1 MMQNMR
7 LLAAIF
13 VMSAFTVSAQT
24 TYQWINLVSGVADG
38 SWSNN
43 ANWNPAGPA
52 AGTGNTAQFNLPVT
66 SSANLTLDGNV
77 SIGNLFF
84 GNTSASAIGWT
95 INSGTPSTSA
105 LTLAVASG
113 TPAVTITNQSAIIGA
128 VLAGTQGFSLSGGV
142 LNLNAA
148 NAFTGLATINSGA
161 LVLNNLNAITN
172 GNSLN
177 IMNGAVVQ
185 PKLAGTYSSV
195 TTTINGSGTANGSFG
210 AALDFHS
217 GGATTVTW
225 PGQINLNA
233 LNATIGSYGVTYT
246 VTLSGQLTGSGGLT
260 FRPEGGSAASHT
272 ATFTLSNPTNNYA
285 GTTTMQVGTAQ
296 AGATLKLGVNNAL
309 PPTTSLNLNRAGSS
323 GVVYF
328 DLAGYSQ
335 TVSGLAANFN
345 SNAIVNSAG
354 SPASLTISNAVNSTF
369 NGLIGVAGKAN
380 LALVKQG
387 AGMLTLGGT
396 NLHTGATTIG
406 AGTLVLNGIITATS
420 GLILSNNS
428 TLQVALGGLV
438 PMTNIVVNGNAIL
451 AGQLNINDAGIVSNT
466 VYPMVYYS
474 GTLNTNGLTVAP
486 LTPWLFTIDTSVPHL
501 VRLIPTQ
508 QYPLVQFTNGNFAV
522 STLTTNLGGIL
533 RGMPSGPIWYEVRDQ
548 TSKLWDF
555 GAAPAVSPWSI
566 TVRHLRAGTNT
577 VTIFAQNG
585 AGNIQSNS
593 VQLTL
598 TLGPNTGVRPRPV
611 PSEIWWGGIS
621 DNTGL
626 TNYSQWPFVQKFQDG
641 YFFHSAYWSGSTAWL
656 QQSLA
661 QNLLPF
667 NPKYC
672 PELGGDITNPTTNS
686 SASQIST
693 WGNWAA
699 GCQANGIIWSEF
711 THDYHMENM
720 QPVCQVNPAW
730 PTNDQ
735 TAWWTG
741 DLTVAD
747 GTYPYTNGI
756 WSDIFNGYYA
766 RFPHVKVGHTSS
778 PVWWPWDAFPALDGN
793 NLAFTVTNPATAF
806 SFTAH
811 GIIASFVTTA
821 ATIGHPYFSL
831 QSDCPWDYFGFNGS
845 LSTGALNRQKIRA
858 YEQYLQSRN
867 CRHTL
872 ICNVSNA
879 STNNQGSISAAN
891 NYYETSSLSSM
902 YLHQREGGRANR
914 YLYES
919 WYWGIPY
926 AVVPETQAG
935 TYTHLA
941 LLAIKYLK
949 GIADTN
955 GNLEPLNIT
964 ATATNGTVVQLQL
977 QNNGDVQ
984 CLPALAGQAGTVSGV
999 STRYFTTNGTEL
1011 TATILTAEGL
1021 CYTNMLQP
1029 GAGTNLC
1036 VVTLATGITG
1046 ATNDNASLE
1055 AFWNPQDPL
1064 GIVRDREFFAAPL
1077 TPPGLWQDADIG
1089 SVGLTGGVAVSGTNF
1104 TVLGSGA
1111 DIWSTADAFHFLWQT
1126 NSGDGTITARVTSQ
1140 IAADV
1145 WSSHPATVSVFKI
1158 AQPSVGL
1165 LTTTISLA

>member
-1 MMQNMR
+1 M
-7 LLAAIF
+7 
-13 VMSAFTVSAQT
+13 
-24 TYQWINLVSGVADG
+24 
-38 SWSNN
+38 
-43 ANWNPAGPA
+43 
-52 AGTGNTAQFNLPVT
+52 
-66 SSANLTLDGNV
+66 
-77 SIGNLFF
+77 
-84 GNTSASAIGWT
+84 
-95 INSGTPSTSA
+95 
-105 LTLAVASG
+105 
-113 TPAVTITNQSAIIGA
+113 
-128 VLAGTQGFSLSGGV
+128 
-142 LNLNAA
+142 
-148 NAFTGLATINSGA
+148 
-161 LVLNNLNAITN
+161 
-172 GNSLN
+172 
-177 IMNGAVVQ
+177 
-185 PKLAGTYSSV
+185 
-195 TTTINGSGTANGSFG
+195 
-210 AALDFHS
+210 
-217 GGATTVTW
+217 
-225 PGQINLNA
+225 
-233 LNATIGSYGVTYT
+233 
-246 VTLSGQLTGSGGLT
+246 
-260 FRPEGGSAASHT
+260 
-272 ATFTLSNPTNNYA
+272 
-285 GTTTMQVGTAQ
+285 
-296 AGATLKLGVNNAL
+296 
-309 PPTTSLNLNRAGSS
+309 
-323 GVVYF
+323 
-328 DLAGYSQ
+328 
-335 TVSGLAANFN
+335 
-345 SNAIVNSAG
+345 
-354 SPASLTISNAVNSTF
+354 
-369 NGLIGVAGKAN
+369 
-380 LALVKQG
+380 
-387 AGMLTLGGT
+387 
-396 NLHTGATTIG
+396 
-406 AGTLVLNGIITATS
+406 
-420 GLILSNNS
+420 
-428 TLQVALGGLV
+428 
-438 PMTNIVVNGNAIL
+438 
-451 AGQLNINDAGIVSNT
+451 
-466 VYPMVYYS
+466 
-474 GTLNTNGLTVAP
+474 
-486 LTPWLFTIDTSVPHL
+486 
-501 VRLIPTQ
+501 
-508 QYPLVQFTNGNFAV
+508 
-522 STLTTNLGGIL
+522 
-533 RGMPSGPIWYEVRDQ
+533 
-548 TSKLWDF
+548 
-555 GAAPAVSPWSI
+555 
-566 TVRHLRAGTNT
+566 
-577 VTIFAQNG
+577 
-585 AGNIQSNS
+585 
-593 VQLTL
+593 
-598 TLGPNTGVRPRPV
+598 RPRPV

-1145 WSSHPATVSVFKI
+1145 WSKAGVMIRESTAAGARNIFVGVTPGNGVSFQNRATIGGASYNNNLTGMTVPYWLRLARSGATFTAFCSSNGVNWVTVGSSNLTGFATSAVWGLAVTAHNNSLASAVNFDNVALPNTAPVLNVITNRTLI
-1158 AQPSVGL
+1158 AGQILTVTNTATDANVPPQALTFGL
-1165 LTTTISLA
+1165 LTSPAGMTLNATNGILTWRPAIAQSPTTNTVAVIVADNGTPSLRATQQFAVYVLRPAVPSLTAPVFSNGVFSVKTAGDSGPDYVLLAATNLTPPVAWLPLKTNLAATLPFNFSDPSNQSPAKFYRVQLAP